1 MAAGAASSR
10 SLAAA
15 TCLLAVLFAGCL
27 LAAALPT
34 ADARRLLAASPGM
47 APAPAPGADDH
58 AGRMLFEGM
67 APAPAPG
74 ADDDRAGRIL
84 FEGGGR
90 ALLGGGLRLAGRL
103 LLGIGL

>member
-1 MAAGAASSR
+1 MAAGAASSSR
-10 SLAAA
+10 LAAA

-27 LAAALPT
+27 LA

-47 APAPAPGADDH
+47 APAPAPGADD
-58 AGRMLFEGM
+58 E
-67 APAPAPG
+67 
-74 ADDDRAGRIL
+74 RAGRIL